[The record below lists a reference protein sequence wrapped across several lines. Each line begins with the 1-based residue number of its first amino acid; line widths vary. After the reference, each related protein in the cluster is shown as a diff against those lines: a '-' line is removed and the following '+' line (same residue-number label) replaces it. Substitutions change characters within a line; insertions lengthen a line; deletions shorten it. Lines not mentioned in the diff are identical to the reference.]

1 LAGVLNGNGRSGVVS
16 DNMPPLHTVLNAK
29 LFNLF
34 CHAIEIAGAV
44 RNEWRF
50 SHARQVDRK
59 ASVMA
64 GELLDDAAP
73 QHAVGRHAVDEEN
86 GIAFT
91 LVGTM
96 HGVAPFS
103 HRQIGAICRIG

>member
-1 LAGVLNGNGRSGVVS
+1 
-16 DNMPPLHTVLNAK
+16 
-29 LFNLF
+29 
-34 CHAIEIAGAV
+34 
-44 RNEWRF
+44 
-50 SHARQVDRK
+50 
-59 ASVMA
+59 
-64 GELLDDAAP
+64 
-73 QHAVGRHAVDEEN
+73 VDEEN